1 MMQSN
6 HSQLFRTIKVV
17 VLTMMVSLLVVSC
30 TSKDDNKDVGIDT
43 KQEDI
48 NNDKVHNEDNGE
60 NKSQDDSE
68 KDIEED
74 EKENKDNKDEN
85 LQVDDNT
92 DNDESDGKD
101 EASDDEDKTPVETDY
116 QQVKPN
122 ELGHI
127 MVIMY
132 HGIIDNPPYHVT
144 EEQFLED
151 LEFMYENG
159 YRLVSMRDYLDNN
172 IKVEA
177 GFTPIVLTF
186 DDGLSSTFSLIEED
200 GKLVPKTGTAIE
212 IIERFVKEHPDFGK
226 AAALYI
232 NGGDIFN
239 GAGTVEERLNWLVDN
254 GYDLGNHT
262 STHAKLSKLSS
273 REIMKEIGIVD
284 QIIKNAVPDY
294 TLDSLTYPHGLRPK
308 KGLRNFVQEGEYEGV
323 SYSYQVGIRE
333 GASGPNVPPLHVK
346 FDPYNMPRAR
356 GSEGEAQDMWW
367 FFEYY
372 NKNPHRRY
380 ISDGNPDRVSI
391 LKEDEKYLN
400 KEKMGDKEL
409 YLYEIE

>member
-1 MMQSN
+1 MQSN
-6 HSQLFRTIKVV
+6 YSRFFRIINVV
-17 VLTMMVSLLVVSC
+17 VFMMIVSLLVVSC
-30 TSKDDNKDVGIDT
+30 TSKEDNKNIGMDT

-48 NNDKVHNEDNGE
+48 NNDKVHNNDNSE
-60 NKSQDDSE
+60 NQSEEDSE
-68 KDIEED
+68 TNIEGD
-74 EKENKDNKDEN
+74 EKGKESQ
-85 LQVDDNT
+85 QVDDTKDDNVNG
-92 DNDESDGKD
+92 NDESDGKD
-101 EASDDEDKTPVETDY
+101 EVSPNEDKIPVEIDY

-122 ELGHI
+122 EIAHI

-144 EEQFLED
+144 EEQFIKD
-151 LEFMYENG
+151 LTFMYENG
-159 YRLVSMRDYLDNN
+159 YRLISMREYLDNN
-172 IKVEA
+172 IQVEA

-200 GKLVPKTGTAIE
+200 GKLIPKPGTAIE
-212 IIERFVKEHPDFGK
+212 IIERFAKEHPDFGK
-226 AAALYI
+226 TAALYI
-232 NGGDIFN
+232 NGGGIFE

-294 TLDSLTYPHGLRPK
+294 TVDTLTYPHGLRPK
-308 KGLRNFVQEGEYEGV
+308 KGLRNFIQEGEYDGV

-333 GASGPNVPPLHVK
+333 GASGPNVPPIHIK

-372 NKNPHRRY
+372 NKNTHRRY

-391 LKEDEKYLN
+391 LKEDEKYVN
-400 KEKMGDKEL
+400 KEKLGDKEL